1 MERQLPIAGLP
12 TDHISTGLLLLSHL
26 PSAAYEDVLLVPSP
40 AIENLVREM
49 KGRNNPFE
57 NLLKV
62 VVLALDPGGDVYL

>member
-1 MERQLPIAGLP
+1 ML
-12 TDHISTGLLLLSHL
+12 
-26 PSAAYEDVLLVPSP
+26 SP

-62 VVLALDPGGDVYL
+62 VVLARDPGGDTYVVEQK